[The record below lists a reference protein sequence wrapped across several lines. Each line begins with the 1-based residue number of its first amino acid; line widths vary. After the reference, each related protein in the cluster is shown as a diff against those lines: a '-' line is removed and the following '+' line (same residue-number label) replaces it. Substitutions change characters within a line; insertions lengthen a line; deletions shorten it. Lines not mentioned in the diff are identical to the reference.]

1 MSRFPTSEGR
11 KEDQMCVYEKAVMYC
26 LYLEVRVIHRREME
40 HFTRFSH
47 CYTTSGSLHW
57 KLIVALVPYCAG
69 CI

>member
-1 MSRFPTSEGR
+1 
-11 KEDQMCVYEKAVMYC
+11 MCVYEKAVMYC

-47 CYTTSGSLHW
+47 CYTTSGSLHL